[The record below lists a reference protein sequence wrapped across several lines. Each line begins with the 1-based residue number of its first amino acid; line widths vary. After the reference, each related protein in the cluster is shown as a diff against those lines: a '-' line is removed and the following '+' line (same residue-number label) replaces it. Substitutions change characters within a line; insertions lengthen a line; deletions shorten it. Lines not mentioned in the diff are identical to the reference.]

1 MSTLE
6 EMLADEIAER
16 GEDSFVA
23 NQLRRQIAAAKSG
36 QSAEDLYVTGAVKK
50 PQTDTA

>member
-6 EMLADEIAER
+6 EVLKRQIAKR
-16 GEDSFVA
+16 GEDSFVVK
-23 NQLRRQIAAAKSG
+23 QLRRQIAAASSG

-50 PQTDTA
+50 PQTSTA